1 MILQCFQ
8 SINWYQL
15 DLYKQIY
22 STDKKVVEA
31 KDEKTSKAI
40 WNSIDKDKY
49 VSYIKTLQFYLT
61 HGLKLRKVHRCTSF
75 NQSMVENHKDFNTE
89 KRKEANTDFEKDM
102 FKLMNNAMYG
112 KTMEDVKKHMDFEL
126 IEEPKRYER

>member
-1 MILQCFQ
+1 MKVDTSML
-8 SINWYQL
+8 SEYQL

-61 HGLKLRKVHRCTSF
+61 HGLKLRKVHRFTSF
-75 NQSMVENHKDFNTE
+75 N
-89 KRKEANTDFEKDM
+89 
-102 FKLMNNAMYG
+102 
-112 KTMEDVKKHMDFEL
+112 
-126 IEEPKRYER
+126 